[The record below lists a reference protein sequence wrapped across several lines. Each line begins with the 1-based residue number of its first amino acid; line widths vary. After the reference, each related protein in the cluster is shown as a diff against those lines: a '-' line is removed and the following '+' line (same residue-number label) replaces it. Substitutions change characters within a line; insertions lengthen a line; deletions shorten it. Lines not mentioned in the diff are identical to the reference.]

1 MCTIFF
7 SQVLKGKDHM
17 EISDIERSIVY
28 DVYMHVT
35 FFDGIDSSD
44 LLQGLNK

>member
-1 MCTIFF
+1 L
-7 SQVLKGKDHM
+7 SQVLKGKDQM
-17 EISDIERSIVY
+17 ELSDIDRNIAY

-35 FFDGIDSSD
+35 FFDGIDCRD